1 MQSHRIKYAVIVLQW
16 NTLIYTAMSNKRE
29 IKHRD
34 G

>member
-16 NTLIYTAMSNKRE
+16 NPLIHAAMSNKRK